1 MELVKF
7 KKNENNNNNFLKFNI
22 KTKTACHVF
31 QYTLMRSE
39 KYLYVDQLFLQFMR
53 WNFTDSCNLHGM
65 NSTNEIL
72 LVIDVGKPYKFHRP
86 VVKFEVQS
94 SSMDRMV
101 WRMRNIFPRF
111 RYFSTIVSQ

>member
-1 MELVKF
+1 MGLVKF
-7 KKNENNNNNFLKFNI
+7 KKNKNNNNNFLKISI

-39 KYLYVDQLFLQFMR
+39 KYLYQLFLQFMR

-94 SSMDRMV
+94 SSMDKMV

-111 RYFSTIVSQ
+111 RYFSTIVS